1 MNDDQQWQLV
11 LARDSRADGKFV
23 TAVLSTKIYCRPSCP
38 ARHPLRKNVTF
49 FPSPAEAERAGFRPC
64 RRCRPNE
71 PDSRAEQI
79 QRVCRYIETH
89 LDEPLTLDELSRQAN
104 LSPFHLQR
112 TFKKL
117 VGVSPRKYAEAQ
129 RMKRLKLQLKN
140 GDTVTASIYEAG
152 YRSIS
157 RLYANNHLGMTPG
170 DYRRGGSGMKIGYTI
185 VNSPLGRMMV
195 AATGRG
201 VCFVGFGDTDAF
213 LVSELKKDYPTA
225 EVQRD
230 KTGFTKWVN
239 AIVENLNGRRPH
251 LDLPLDVQGTA
262 FQRQV
267 WEALQAIPYGSTRTY
282 GEIAKSL
289 GKPNAARAVGRAC
302 ATNPVSIVIPCHRA
316 VGSDG
321 NLTGYYWGVERKK
334 KLLAKEQKAK

>member
-71 PDSRAEQI
+71 PDAQAEQI
-79 QRVCRYIETH
+79 RRVCRYIETH
-89 LDEPLTLDELSRQAN
+89 LDDPLTLDELSRQAN

-213 LVSELKKDYPTA
+213 LISELKKDYPTA

-230 KTGFTKWVN
+230 KTGFSKWVN

-316 VGSDG
+316 VGSNG
-321 NLTGYYWGVERKK
+321 ELTGYYWGVERKK
-334 KLLAKEQKAK
+334 RLLAKEQKAK

>member
-1 MNDDQQWQLV
+1 
-11 LARDSRADGKFV
+11 
-23 TAVLSTKIYCRPSCP
+23 
-38 ARHPLRKNVTF
+38 
-49 FPSPAEAERAGFRPC
+49 
-64 RRCRPNE
+64 
-71 PDSRAEQI
+71 
-79 QRVCRYIETH
+79 
-89 LDEPLTLDELSRQAN
+89 
-104 LSPFHLQR
+104 
-112 TFKKL
+112 
-117 VGVSPRKYAEAQ
+117 
-129 RMKRLKLQLKN
+129 MKRLKQQLKA
-140 GDTVTASIYEAG
+140 GETVTASLYEAG
-152 YRSIS
+152 YRSSS

-170 DYRRGGSGMKIGYTI
+170 DFRRGGMGMKIGYTI
-185 VNSPLGRMMV
+185 VSSPLGRMMV

-213 LVSELKKDYPTA
+213 LMSELKKDYPTA

-230 KTGFTKWVN
+230 KTGFSKWVN
-239 AIVENLNGRRPH
+239 AIVENLDGRRPH

>member
-1 MNDDQQWQLV
+1 MNDDQRWQLV
-11 LARDSRADGKFV
+11 LARDSRADGKFF
-23 TAVLSTKIYCRPSCP
+23 TAVLTTKIYCRPSCP
-38 ARHPLRKNVTF
+38 AKHPLRKNVAF
-49 FPSPAEAERAGFRPC
+49 YLSPAEAKQAGFRPC
-64 RRCRPNE
+64 RRCRPDE
-71 PDSRAEQI
+71 PDSQAEQV
-79 QRVCRYIETH
+79 QRLCRYIEAH
-89 LDEPLTLDELSRQAN
+89 LDESLTLDELSRQAN
-104 LSPFHLQR
+104 LSPYHLQR

-117 VGVSPRKYAEAQ
+117 VGVSPRQYAEAQ
-129 RMKRLKLQLKN
+129 RVKQLKLQLKN
-140 GDTVTASIYEAG
+140 GETVTASIYEAG
-152 YRSIS
+152 YRSAS
-157 RLYANNHLGMTPG
+157 RLYASNHLGMTPG

-213 LVSELKKDYPTA
+213 LMSELKKDYPTA

-230 KTGFTKWVN
+230 KTGFGKWVN

-321 NLTGYYWGVERKK
+321 NLTGYYWGVDRKK
-334 KLLAKEQKAK
+334 KLLLKEKGE